1 MLDLSF
7 IRQNLDQVRQ
17 KMQDRGMPMALDEFE
32 ALDLE
37 RRRLIQESESLK
49 HLRNK
54 TNDEITSLKKQQQD
68 ASSKIAE
75 MKEVSARIKLLDEEL
90 STCDEKL
97 RALQLVIPNI
107 PHPTV
112 PVGNGCF
119 GQFRSP
125 SGGQEN
131 NLPI

>member
-54 TNDEITSLKKQQQD
+54 TNDEISFF
-68 ASSKIAE
+68 
-75 MKEVSARIKLLDEEL
+75 EEA
-90 STCDEKL
+90 T
-97 RALQLVIPNI
+97 A
-107 PHPTV
+107 
-112 PVGNGCF
+112 GCF
-119 GQFRSP
+119 LQDRRDE
-125 SGGQEN
+125 GGFGN
-131 NLPI
+131 NQIAG

>member
-54 TNDEITSLKKQQQD
+54 TE
-68 ASSKIAE
+68 
-75 MKEVSARIKLLDEEL
+75 
-90 STCDEKL
+90 
-97 RALQLVIPNI
+97 
-107 PHPTV
+107 
-112 PVGNGCF
+112 
-119 GQFRSP
+119 
-125 SGGQEN
+125 
-131 NLPI
+131 